1 MAGRAGGAKGRN
13 LGRLMATTALL
24 MAGVIPVA
32 AQQDAKA
39 SRPGVSAS
47 AYRFD
52 IPAKP
57 LAAAIADVGAV
68 SGWRIAYGF
77 SLPAGS
83 RSAPLSGTMSAP
95 EAIGRLLAGTGI
107 SYRVAGNQSI
117 VLSDPKQPATAAGAD
132 GATALAPIV
141 VQGQQTGATTEG
153 SNSYR
158 AESVTIAGK
167 IPVSIREIP
176 NSVSVI
182 TRQRIADQNLNTVE
196 DTLRQTT
203 GVTATP
209 YGDGT
214 SYFNARGYNLD
225 AQYDGMP
232 VPGGVQYLAQFD
244 MSIYDRVEILRGPAG
259 LLQGSGSPAGA
270 ANFVRRMPLD
280 HFAVS
285 TDTQIGSW
293 NFKRQTVDVTGPF
306 NSDGTA
312 RGRLIVTGQDRDF
325 FYDDAG
331 EWHGTAYGALQFD
344 LTDKTTLSLSGAYQK
359 QRFSPFDYGQ
369 SRYTDGSYLNAPR
382 SAFFGA
388 DWSYNNFETSELYAN
403 LKHEFDNGWT
413 SNTTL
418 MYRDMRNDSTYAY
431 MYDGVDPATN
441 EAAYAV
447 QGGPIHKQWFG
458 IDTNVSGSF
467 DFLGHES
474 QLLLGANYA
483 YRTSR
488 SEGGFVDAGV
498 VNIYSAP
505 STVPELDVPYAFGDQ
520 SRSNESGVY
529 GQTRLKLLDPLTVV
543 LGGRFSFYSNENRSL
558 VPTTTDWASDPSVNG
573 KFTPYAG
580 VVYDLTDNY
589 SVYASY
595 SDIFQPQTETTVA
608 GGGLQPRVGEQY
620 EVGVKGVFLDGGL
633 TATLAAF
640 NINDNHRAVAD
651 PSNPLYSVSAGK
663 ARSRGIEAEVT
674 GEVFTG
680 LNLTAGYTYLQTKF
694 LSDPDYQGLVLD
706 PEEPRH
712 TFKLWSKYTF
722 QDDSSLDGVS
732 LGAGMRAYSSSDR
745 GAGTGIDVGHQGG
758 YAVFDAQVGYKIND
772 HAEASLMVKNIFDRT
787 YFDRIPTRYF
797 GIYGEPRS
805 FMVSLKTHW

>member
-1 MAGRAGGAKGRN
+1 MAGRAGGRRAGDI
-13 LGRLMATTALL
+13 GRLMATTALL
-24 MAGVIPVA
+24 IAGAIPVA

-39 SRPGVSAS
+39 DRAAVAAS
-47 AYRFD
+47 AYRFN

-57 LAAAIADVGAV
+57 LAAAIADVGAI
-68 SGWRIAYGF
+68 SSWRIAYGF

-83 RSAPLSGTMSAP
+83 RSAALSGTMSAP
-95 EAIGRLLAGTGI
+95 EAIDRLLAGTGI
-107 SYRVAGNQSI
+107 GYRVAGNQSI
-117 VLSDPKQPATAAGAD
+117 VLTDPRQPAAAAGAG
-132 GATALAPIV
+132 GATVLAPIL
-141 VQGQQTGATTEG
+141 VQGQSNGATTEG
-153 SNSYR
+153 SGSYNTQ
-158 AESVTIAGK
+158 SVTIAGK
-167 IPVSIREIP
+167 MPVPVREIP

-214 SYFNARGYNLD
+214 SYFNTRGYNLD

-232 VPGGVQYLAQFD
+232 VPGGVQYLTQFD

-293 NFKRQTVDVTGPF
+293 NFKRQTIDVTGPF
-306 NSDGTA
+306 NSDGSA

-369 SRYTDGSYLNAPR
+369 SRYTDGSYLNSPR

-388 DWSYNNFETSELYAN
+388 DWSYNDFETSELYAN
-403 LKHEFDNGWT
+403 LKHEFDNGWV

-458 IDTNVSGSF
+458 IDTNISGSF

-488 SEGGFVDAGV
+488 SESGFVDAGLF
-498 VNIYSAP
+498 NIYSAP
-505 STVPELDVPYAFGDQ
+505 STVPELDVPYTFGDQ
-520 SRSNESGVY
+520 SRSNESGFY

-543 LGGRFSFYSNENRSL
+543 LGGRFSFYSNENRSV
-558 VPTTTDWASDPSVNG
+558 VPTTTDWTSDPSVNG

-580 VVYDLTDNY
+580 VVYDLTDHY

-595 SDIFQPQTETTVA
+595 SDIFQPQTETTVT

-640 NINDNHRAVAD
+640 NINDNHRAVSD
-651 PSNPLYSVSAGK
+651 PSNPLYSISAGK

-674 GEVFTG
+674 GEVLPG

-712 TFKLWSKYTF
+712 TFKLWSKYAF
-722 QDDSSLDGVS
+722 QDDSSLDGLS

-758 YAVFDAQVGYKIND
+758 YAVFDAQIGYKIND

>member
-1 MAGRAGGAKGRN
+1 MVGRAVGGRTRN
-13 LGRLMATTALL
+13 FSRLMATTALL
-24 MAGVIPVA
+24 IAGTIPVA

-39 SRPGVSAS
+39 TRAAVSAS
-47 AYRFD
+47 AYQFN

-77 SLPAGS
+77 TLPAGS
-83 RSAPLSGTMSAP
+83 KSASLKGTMSAP

-107 SYRVAGNQSI
+107 SYRVSGNQSI
-117 VLSDPKQPATAAGAD
+117 VLTDPKKPIAAAGAD

-141 VQGQQTGATTEG
+141 VQGASNGATTEG
-153 SNSYR
+153 SGSYR

-167 IPVSIREIP
+167 MPVPIREIP

-182 TRQRIADQNLNTVE
+182 TRQRIADQNLNSVE

-214 SYFNARGYNLD
+214 SYFNARGYALD

-232 VPGGVQYLAQFD
+232 VPGGVQYLTQFD

-270 ANFVRRMPLD
+270 ANFIRRMPLD
-280 HFAVS
+280 HFAIS

-306 NSDGTA
+306 NSDGSA

-344 LTDKTTLSLSGAYQK
+344 LDDKTTLSLSGAYQK

-369 SRYTDGSYLNAPR
+369 SRYADGSYLNSPR

-388 DWSYNNFETSELYAN
+388 DWSYNDFQTSELYAN
-403 LKHEFDNGWT
+403 LKHEFDGDWV
-413 SNTTL
+413 SNTTV
-418 MYRDMRNDSTYAY
+418 MYRDMQNDSKYAY
-431 MYDGVDPATN
+431 MFGGVDTATN
-441 EAAYAV
+441 QAQYAI
-447 QGGPIHKQWFG
+447 QGGPLHNQWFG
-458 IDTNVSGSF
+458 FDTNLSGSF
-467 DFLGHES
+467 DFLGRES
-474 QLLLGANYA
+474 QLLVGANYS

-488 SEGGFVDAGV
+488 SESGYVGAGLFD
-498 VNIYSAP
+498 IYSAP
-505 STVPELDVPYAFGDQ
+505 STIPEVDVPYNFGQQ
-520 SRSNESGVY
+520 SRTNETGIY
-529 GQTRLKLLDPLTVV
+529 GQTRLKLLDPLTLV
-543 LGGRFSFYSNENRSL
+543 LGGRLSFYGNEHRSI
-558 VPTTTDWASDPSVNG
+558 VPTEGDWTSDPSVNN
-573 KFTPYAG
+573 KFTPYVG
-580 VVYDLTDNY
+580 IVYDLNDTY
-589 SVYASY
+589 SIYGSYA
-595 SDIFQPQTETTVA
+595 DIFQPQAQTTFTGA
-608 GGGLQPRVGEQY
+608 GLQPRVGEQY
-620 EVGVKGVFLDGGL
+620 EVGLKGVFLDGGL
-633 TATLAAF
+633 TATVAAF

-651 PSNPLYSVSAGK
+651 PSNPLYSIAAGK

-680 LNLTAGYTYLQTKF
+680 LDLTAGYTYLQTKY
-694 LSDPDYQGLVLD
+694 LSDPDYQGLTVD
-706 PEEPRH
+706 PEEPKH

-722 QDDSSLDGVS
+722 QDDSPLKGVS
-732 LGAGMRAYSSSDR
+732 LGAGMRAYSSTDR
-745 GAGTGIDVGHQGG
+745 GAGTGIDIGHQGG

-772 HAEASLMVKNIFDRT
+772 HADVNLTVKNLFDRT